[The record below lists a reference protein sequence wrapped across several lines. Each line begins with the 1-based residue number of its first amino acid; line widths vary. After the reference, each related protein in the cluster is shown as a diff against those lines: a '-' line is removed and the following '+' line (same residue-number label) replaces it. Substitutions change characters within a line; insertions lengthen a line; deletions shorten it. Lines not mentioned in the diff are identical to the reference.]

1 MGPIKLVLPRLENPI
16 AAVANMNRCVEPEL
30 LDELPA
36 DDPRAMRSR
45 SDLRRVNAFMGNAA
59 VIARA
64 LLDAPGGRSTGQLVD
79 LGAGDGTFMLKL
91 AKRLWPAWTNV
102 EVTLVDRQDIV
113 HTRTH
118 REFESLTWRSRSV
131 AADVFD
137 WLEHASEQRVDWVV
151 ANLFLHHFSDAAL
164 RRLMKLI
171 SGRTNGF
178 AACEPRRYPAA
189 LRASRWLW
197 LLGCNQ
203 VTRHDAVASVR
214 AGFDGRE
221 LSGFWPGNGNWQLR
235 EEAAGLFSH
244 RFVARQRDSAPVTP
258 AQARHG

>member
-1 MGPIKLVLPRLENPI
+1 
-16 AAVANMNRCVEPEL
+16 
-30 LDELPA
+30 
-36 DDPRAMRSR
+36 
-45 SDLRRVNAFMGNAA
+45 
-59 VIARA
+59 
-64 LLDAPGGRSTGQLVD
+64 
-79 LGAGDGTFMLKL
+79 
-91 AKRLWPAWTNV
+91 
-102 EVTLVDRQDIV
+102 
-113 HTRTH
+113 
-118 REFESLTWRSRSV
+118 
-131 AADVFD
+131 
-137 WLEHASEQRVDWVV
+137 
-151 ANLFLHHFSDAAL
+151 
-164 RRLMKLI
+164 MKLI